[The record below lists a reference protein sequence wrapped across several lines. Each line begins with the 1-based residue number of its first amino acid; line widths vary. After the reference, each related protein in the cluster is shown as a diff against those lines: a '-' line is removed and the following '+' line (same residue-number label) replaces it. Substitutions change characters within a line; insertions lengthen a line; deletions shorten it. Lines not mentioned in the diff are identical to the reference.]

1 MTMRSK
7 LEAMAEV
14 IIARAKEKDTPFVE
28 AVDALKALS
37 TLYATL
43 LKDKGKPEDDSDG
56 FTMADAQTMI
66 EDTGHNGEAELRNRR
81 RRTSGSHSS
90 N

>member
-1 MTMRSK
+1 MTIRSEIEK
-7 LEAMAEV
+7 LATV
-14 IIARAKEKDTPFVE
+14 ITDRAKDKDTPFVE

-37 TLYATL
+37 ALYATL

-56 FTMADAQTMI
+56 FTMADAQATI
-66 EDTGHNGEAELRNRR
+66 EDPGHNGTTEVRSRR
-81 RRTSGSHSS
+81 GRTSHSS

>member
-1 MTMRSK
+1 MSIRSEIEK
-7 LEAMAEV
+7 LATV
-14 IIARAKEKDTPFVE
+14 ITDRAKDKDTPFVE

-37 TLYATL
+37 ALYATL

-56 FTMADAQTMI
+56 FTMADAQAQI
-66 EDTGHNGEAELRNRR
+66 EDSGHNGEASIRSRR
-81 RRTSGSHSS
+81 GRTSHSS